1 MQAHYAIK
9 KGLVAYQGNQVSLK
23 LSVVIE
29 SIHTCDHL
37 ISYEVCHV
45 SPCTWV

>member
-29 SIHTCDHL
+29 SICTCDHL
-37 ISYEVCHV
+37 ISYEVRHV